1 MKLKLITLS
10 VSLALL
16 AAWLG
21 KFLPPQTFSWPDGH

>member
-16 AAWLG
+16 VAWLG
-21 KFLPPQTFSWPDGH
+21 KFASPKFSWPDGH